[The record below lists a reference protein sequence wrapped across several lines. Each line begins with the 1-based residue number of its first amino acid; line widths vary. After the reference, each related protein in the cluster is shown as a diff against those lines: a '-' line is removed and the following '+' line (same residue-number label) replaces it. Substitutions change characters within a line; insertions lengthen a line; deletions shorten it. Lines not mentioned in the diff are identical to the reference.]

1 MAFFT
6 HCWSRLRCYPASSV
20 GPARVLGTGW
30 LVQATQILRNLTVL
44 SRWTVSVILAAL
56 LGSTSVWGA
65 ADVTSVRVEYSDEG
79 FHLSASL
86 KFDLPVVV
94 EEALLK
100 GVPLSFV
107 SEVQVFRDRWYWY
120 DKRINTATRT
130 VRLAYQPLTRR
141 WRVGVASGTVAAAA
155 TGIALTQQFDNL
167 PDALATI
174 RRVARWKI
182 ADATDLDIDARYNV
196 EYSFRL
202 DLSQLPRPL
211 QIGVL
216 GQSEWDISAQRYLRP
231 EPRSEVK

>member
-6 HCWSRLRCYPASSV
+6 HCWLRLRCYPVSSAGGLYAHV
-20 GPARVLGTGW
+20 VRWLARSAQSLRRWMLVLGG
-30 LVQATQILRNLTVL
+30 LGSVAIAAVML
-44 SRWTVSVILAAL
+44 S
-56 LGSTSVWGA
+56 STSVWA
-65 ADVTSVRVEYSDEG
+65 ADVTAIRVEQSDEG
-79 FHLSASL
+79 LQLSATV
-86 KFDLPVVV
+86 KFDLAVVV

-100 GVPLSFV
+100 GVPMSFV

-155 TGIALTQQFDNL
+155 TGIALTQQFDSL
-167 PDALATI
+167 PDALAVI

-182 ADATDLDIDARYNV
+182 ADNADLDVDARYNI

-216 GQSEWDISAQRYLRP
+216 GQSDWDISAQRYLRP

>member
-6 HCWSRLRCYPASSV
+6 HCWSRLRCYPVSSAAALRAQYAGLMGHAV
-20 GPARVLGTGW
+20 NTPLNLTLPSRCAAIVLAVVLLGHSSAWAAEVTSARVE
-30 LVQATQILRNLTVL
+30 Q
-44 SRWTVSVILAAL
+44 
-56 LGSTSVWGA
+56 
-65 ADVTSVRVEYSDEG
+65 SDEG
-79 FHLSASL
+79 FHLSATL
-86 KFDLPVVV
+86 KFDLPMVV

-120 DKRINTATRT
+120 DKRVSTATRT

-141 WRVGVASGTVAAAA
+141 WRVGIASGTVAVAA
-155 TGIALTQQFDNL
+155 TGIALTQQFDSL

-174 RRVARWKI
+174 RRISRWKI
-182 ADATDLDIDARYNV
+182 ADPADLDIDARYNI
-196 EYSFRL
+196 EYNFRL

-216 GQSEWDISAQRYLRP
+216 GQSDWDISAQRYFRP
-231 EPRSEVK
+231 EPRSDIK